1 VEEIY
6 LIVWQVWSQLKLE
19 ATAPKAVQHNS
30 VVRITIGHSDDG
42 GSNAERSR
50 HRVLNNVPNAD
61 LQPPE
66 SMMNIKLESVRFSMD
81 ILEVKQ
87 RFQSRRSVTSSTERR
102 ACSGRNEEAIEQIGE
117 IGALS
122 NEITPKHRDANLESS
137 TNPSSS
143 RSTSPGK
150 KRKRSSLHSASRT
163 SCLPTL
169 STIDGTQPCGW
180 RLTSSELQLTGL
192 NTAPKEQQAEIQTLV
207 DAAMRLSV
215 YGMVKSSGGTRIKAN
230 TFAVGLADVAPVLWK
245 PGFLAAC

>member
-1 VEEIY
+1 M
-6 LIVWQVWSQLKLE
+6 WQVWSQLKLE
-19 ATAPKAVQHNS
+19 PTAPEAVQHNG
-30 VVRITIGHSDDG
+30 VVRIAIGHSDDG

-81 ILEVKQ
+81 VLEVKQ
-87 RFQSRRSVTSSTERR
+87 RFQSRRYVRPSTERR
-102 ACSGRNEEAIEQIGE
+102 TCSAPNEEAIEQIGE
-117 IGALS
+117 TGALS
-122 NEITPKHRDANLESS
+122 NEVTPKDSDARLASS

-143 RSTSPGK
+143 RSTSPGR

-169 STIDGTQPCGW
+169 STIDGTQPSEW
-180 RLTSSELQLTGL
+180 RPTSSELQLTGL
-192 NTAPKEQQAEIQTLV
+192 NTPTKEQLAEIQTLI
-207 DAAMRLSV
+207 DAAMRLSI
-215 YGMVKSSGGTRIKAN
+215 YGVVKSTGGTKIKAN

-245 PGFLAAC
+245 PGFLAACKIDI